1 MRQET
6 GDRRTL
12 GVTPAAQQL
21 LDSLMAL
28 GWFREEADVFRL
40 AVSVALARGL
50 KKDPS
55 DIVGRN
61 TKWNVGTLD
70 SDGRLRDLVR
80 ALAPES
86 GDRPFAYAE
95 LTAHAGLEWL
105 KTRLVDEHAMLSEAL
120 SEEVD
125 PTG

>member
-1 MRQET
+1 MRQEA

-28 GWFREEADVFRL
+28 GWFRQEADVFRL
-40 AVSVALARGL
+40 AVSVGLARGL

-55 DIVGRN
+55 DLVGLT

-80 ALAPES
+80 SLAPES
-86 GDRPFAYAE
+86 GDHPLVYAE

-105 KTRLVDEHAMLSEAL
+105 KTKLVDEHAMLSEAL
-120 SEEVD
+120 SGEVD
-125 PTG
+125 

>member
-1 MRQET
+1 MRQEP

-12 GVTPAAQQL
+12 GLTPAAQQL

-28 GWFREEADVFRL
+28 GWFRQEADVFRL
-40 AVSVALARGL
+40 AVSVGLARGL

-55 DIVGRN
+55 DLVGLS

-80 ALAPES
+80 SLVPES
-86 GDRPFAYAE
+86 GDHPFAYAE

-105 KTRLVDEHAMLSEAL
+105 KTKLVDEHAMLSEAL
-120 SEEVD
+120 SGEVD
-125 PTG
+125 